1 MRPGLCAFV
10 ALYPFAVGSALATDS
25 TIDFFRARTRQLV
38 IVAAENE
45 DGIHA
50 KVSLFE
56 RASRGWRPV
65 VKDLRAVIGKK
76 GLALGEGLAFE
87 LPASG
92 LPKKHEGDLKSPAGV
107 FEIGDAY
114 GYAPKSPGFKLPYTQ
129 LTEAFEGVDDP
140 ASRFYNRIVDTSRL
154 ARAERD
160 WHSHETMRLKDD
172 EYKWLAVIR
181 HNDAN
186 MPGGGS
192 LIFLHVWRD
201 AEHGTAGCT
210 AMAEPNLLKV
220 LRWIDPAK
228 HPLIVQVPASSVPA
242 FWDAWLRPAR

>member
-1 MRPGLCAFV
+1 MRQTILALV
-10 ALYPFAVGSALATDS
+10 VLYPLAVGSAASAEPTV
-25 TIDFFRARTRQLV
+25 DFFRARSRQLV
-38 IVAAENE
+38 IVAAESE
-45 DGIHA
+45 EGIHA

-56 RASRGWRPV
+56 RAPRGWRPV
-65 VKDLRAVIGKK
+65 VKDLPAVIGNK
-76 GLALGEGLAFE
+76 GIALGDGLAFE
-87 LPASG
+87 LPANG

-107 FEIGDAY
+107 FEIGGAY
-114 GYAPKSPGFKLPYTQ
+114 GYAPKAPGFKLSYTQ

-140 ASRFYNRIVDTSRL
+140 ASKFYNRIVDTSRM
-154 ARAERD
+154 APAERD

-186 MPGGGS
+186 KPGEGS

-220 LRWIDPAK
+220 LRWLDPAK
-228 HPLIVQVPASSVPA
+228 HPLVVQLPASSVPA
-242 FWDAWLRPAR
+242 FWNAWSRPVR